1 MQIKRE
7 EYFDSFNEEAL
18 SSFFEQITIEING
31 FGLYESTN
39 KKIIS
44 HSPNDLEILYYKEGE
59 ANITIGTR
67 KYHCSKQSIVVLEPY
82 GLNTISNQAKEK
94 YSYYYIHFEI
104 KPLYLQN
111 QLLSLLTKHGHVIY
125 KEEFRD
131 FSEMFGRLLLESKE
145 KEMGYRTIITSG
157 LMRVLVEIIRAQH
170 KRKEDFQIERV
181 SRQYINIVD
190 EALKYINSHISEA
203 IKLEVM
209 AKEIGVSPSYLY
221 KVFYK
226 VMDIAPSQYILK
238 YKISKAQ
245 KLLIANYQIKDIA
258 SRLGFSSAYHF
269 SKVFKQQMQMSPK
282 QYQIHINKHM
292 K

>member
-1 MQIKRE
+1 MHIGKE
-7 EYFDSFNEEAL
+7 EYFDPFNEEAL
-18 SSFFEQITIEING
+18 SSFFEQITIEINS
-31 FGLYESTN
+31 FGLYESVN
-39 KKIIS
+39 KQSIS
-44 HSPNDLEILYYKEGE
+44 HSPNDFEILYYKEGE
-59 ANITIGTR
+59 ANITVGTK
-67 KYHCSKQSIVVLEPY
+67 KYYCPKQSIVVLEPY
-82 GLNTISNQAKEK
+82 GLDTFSNPTKEK

-104 KPLYLQN
+104 RPLYLQN

-125 KEEFRD
+125 KDEFRD

-170 KRKEDFQIERV
+170 RRKEDFQIERV
-181 SRQYINIVD
+181 STQYIKVVD

-209 AKEIGVSPSYLY
+209 AKEIGVSSSYLY

-238 YKISKAQ
+238 YKVSRAQ
-245 KLLIANYQIKDIA
+245 KLLIANHQINDIA

-282 QYQIHINKHM
+282 QYQIHVNKFM